1 VRLFDPVNDPRCE
14 FALSVVQTLR
24 SRGFEALWAG
34 GCVRDALMGK
44 SPKDFDVATT
54 ALPTDVIRIFG
65 VHRTVAVGASFGVV
79 MVLSSKHRGE
89 QVEVATFRMDGEY
102 LDGRRPVSVQFCRP
116 EEDAKR
122 RDFTING
129 LFYDPI
135 ENRVIDYV
143 EGQQDLQAGVVRAIG
158 DAHARFREDKLRML
172 RAIRFTATLKFQLDT
187 STKNAIRNH
196 HQDLGQVSIE
206 RVAQELRRMLAHE
219 TRAHSLAL
227 LEETGLLKEALPE
240 ICDKESR
247 TNPLSRKVHA
257 ALDDASF
264 ELALAA
270 LLLPLWNASASKR
283 DSRLIVVR
291 GVCRRLKLSNDE
303 SDAICWLLEA
313 LPVLRD
319 IATKP
324 LHVVKPLLAHIHSSW
339 LLRLSTAMSTANGQT
354 DPDAAWCREYLT
366 RTPASILNPPA
377 LITGH
382 DVRAMGIQA
391 GPAIRELLSQ
401 IRNEQLDE
409 KLHDRTQ
416 ALDHLRGL
424 IEQEPTSPG
433 VSGSP

>member
-1 VRLFDPVNDPRCE
+1 VQLFDPANDTRCE

-24 SRGFEALWAG
+24 NKGFEALWAG

-54 ALPTDVIRIFG
+54 ALPADVIRIFG
-65 VHRTVAVGASFGVV
+65 VHRTVSVGASFGVV
-79 MVLSSKHRGE
+79 MVLSSKQRGE

-116 EEDAKR
+116 EEDARR

-143 EGQQDLQAGVVRAIG
+143 GGQQDLQAGIVRAIG

-172 RAIRFTATLKFQLDT
+172 RAIRFTATLQFQLDT
-187 STKNAIRNH
+187 STKNAICSH

-219 TRAHSLAL
+219 TRGQSLDL
-227 LEETGLLKEALPE
+227 LEETGLLKEFLPE
-240 ICDKESR
+240 ICDEIGR
-247 TNPLSRKVHA
+247 ANPLSRSVHA
-257 ALDDASF
+257 NLEDASF

-270 LLLPLWNASASKR
+270 LLLPLWNPSESKR
-283 DSRLIVVR
+283 DSRLNVVR
-291 GVCRRLKLSNDE
+291 GVCRRLKLSNAETDV
-303 SDAICWLLEA
+303 ICWLLEA
-313 LPVLRD
+313 LPVLSD
-319 IATKP
+319 IPTKP
-324 LHVVKPLLAHIHSSW
+324 LHVVKPLLGHIHAPSM
-339 LLRLSTAMSTANGQT
+339 LNLSTAVSKATGQT
-354 DPDAAWCREYLT
+354 NADAVWCHGYLA
-366 RTPASILNPPA
+366 RTPVAILNPSP

-382 DVRAMGIQA
+382 DVQTLGIQA
-391 GPAIRELLSQ
+391 GPVIRELLSQ

-409 KLHDRTQ
+409 KLHDRNQ
-416 ALDHLRGL
+416 ALEHLRGL
-424 IEQEPTSPG
+424 IE
-433 VSGSP
+433 SGRTLPNV

>member
-1 VRLFDPVNDPRCE
+1 VQLFDPVNDPRCE

-24 SRGFEALWAG
+24 SKGFEALWAG

-54 ALPTDVIRIFG
+54 ALPADVIRIFG

-79 MVLSSKHRGE
+79 MVLSPKHRGE

-135 ENRVIDYV
+135 ENQVIDYV
-143 EGQQDLQAGVVRAIG
+143 GGQQDLQAGVVRAIG

-187 STKNAIRNH
+187 STKNAICSH

-219 TRAHSLAL
+219 TRAQSIDL
-227 LEETGLLKEALPE
+227 LEETGLLKEALPG
-240 ICDKESR
+240 ICVDGTR
-247 TNPLSRKVHA
+247 VHPLSRMVHA
-257 ALDDASF
+257 ALEDASF

-270 LLLPLWNASASKR
+270 LLLPLWNASESKR
-283 DSRLIVVR
+283 DGRLNAVR
-291 GVCRRLKLSNDE
+291 AVCRRLKLSNE
-303 SDAICWLLEA
+303 ETDAICWLLET

-324 LHVVKPLLAHIHSSW
+324 LHIVKPLLGHIHAFW
-339 LLRLSTAMSTANGQT
+339 LLSLSTAASKANGQM
-354 DPDAAWCREYLT
+354 DADAVWCHEYLT
-366 RTPASILNPPA
+366 RIPASVLNPPP

-382 DVRAMGIQA
+382 DVQAMGIQV

-409 KLHDRTQ
+409 KLHERSQ
-416 ALDHLRGL
+416 ALERLRGL
-424 IEQEPTSPG
+424 IAPDRTTPDTQI
-433 VSGSP
+433 